1 MHAALLCYTRSVT
14 KVNLQRGAWMNV
26 LKNALPHARATREIR
41 RWRMAIALALATLA
55 GMTTTASAQAPAP
68 KKTIIRAGRVLNVRT
83 GELRTNQAIVIEGD
97 KIARIAPSSEVTAAA
112 GGTTID
118 LPDATLL
125 PGLIEM
131 HTHLTF
137 DLKSLGYPG
146 RSSSTAPQA
155 LRGAC

>member
-1 MHAALLCYTRSVT
+1 MHAALLCYTRRVP

-68 KKTIIRAGRVLNVRT
+68 KRTVIRAGRVLNVRT

-112 GGTTID
+112 GGTTVG
-118 LPDATLL
+118 LPDAPLL
-125 PGLIEM
+125 PALIVM
-131 HTHLTF
+131 RPH
-137 DLKSLGYPG
+137 P
-146 RSSSTAPQA
+146 
-155 LRGAC
+155 ACDFEPPASQG